1 MNAENSVRE
10 LAKVYISDNHNVHGV
25 EFMDQLLLVALEFG
39 EVKCGLASDQQLR
52 FDVGNQPAFVIE
64 TGRAR
69 TKLRALCARLAG
81 LCHESGGQDVS
92 PYGGEGFIQKQVP
105 LEHALTSHG
114 RSATGKNAGPFV
126 SNGPSQQRNISFE
139 GLKKWNVRFMNTT
152 SEHHFTIT
160 PAEER

>member
-39 EVKCGLASDQQLR
+39 EVKCGLVSDQQLR
-52 FDVGNQPAFVIE
+52 FDVGNQSTFVIE

-92 PYGGEGFIQKQVP
+92 PYGGEGFIQKQAP
-105 LEHALTSHG
+105 LEHALTAHG
-114 RSATGKNAGPFV
+114 EAATGKQGRA
-126 SNGPSQQRNISFE
+126 
-139 GLKKWNVRFMNTT
+139 
-152 SEHHFTIT
+152 
-160 PAEER
+160 PAH